1 MSLMNTMNRKHR
13 ILTSRATMTNLA
25 KKGKALRSLRDQK
38 TRTHQTQMN
47 RETTRNPAK
56 KEKAPTSLKDP
67 KNQMDEMTQ
76 GKHAKENDTR
86 LNIFKIGIL
95 PLKGRVLTVGIPVS
109 R

>member
-1 MSLMNTMNRKHR
+1 
-13 ILTSRATMTNLA
+13 
-25 KKGKALRSLRDQK
+25 
-38 TRTHQTQMN
+38 
-47 RETTRNPAK
+47 
-56 KEKAPTSLKDP
+56 
-67 KNQMDEMTQ
+67 MDEMTQ